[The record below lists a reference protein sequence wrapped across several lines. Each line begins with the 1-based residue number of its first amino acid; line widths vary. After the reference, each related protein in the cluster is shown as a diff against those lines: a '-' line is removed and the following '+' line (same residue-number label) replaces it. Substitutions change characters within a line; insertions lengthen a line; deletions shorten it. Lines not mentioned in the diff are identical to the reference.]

1 MRQME
6 GDGRAKDVL
15 QKEKRAQQTSVTAK
29 TERAMQLG
37 NAVKRGR
44 RDERDAEAS
53 GPDKAGHTRA

>member
-1 MRQME
+1 ME
-6 GDGRAKDVL
+6 VDGRARDIA
-15 QKEKRAQQTSVTAK
+15 QEEKRAQQTSVTAK

-44 RDERDAEAS
+44 RGERDAEAS

>member
-6 GDGRAKDVL
+6 GDGRARAIS
-15 QKEKRAQQTSVTAK
+15 QEEKKAQQTSVTAK
-29 TERAMQLG
+29 TKGAIKLG

-44 RDERDAEAS
+44 RGERDAEAS